1 MSIVASQQA
10 NHEQNPA
17 QKFGTTGIKPMERPT
32 FLTRLFISVVSWAER
47 LNLVFS
53 IVGNPP
59 VYDKSIFP
67 WTRAIEQEWLA
78 IRTELER
85 VLTRKEDLPGFHELA
100 ADVSTI
106 SNDSGW
112 KSFMLAGYG
121 FRSKN
126 NIGLCPQTWRICQNV
141 PGLITV
147 M

>member
-1 MSIVASQQA
+1 
-10 NHEQNPA
+10 
-17 QKFGTTGIKPMERPT
+17 MERPI

-47 LNLVFS
+47 LNLVFGM
-53 IVGNPP
+53 VGNPP

-121 FRSKN
+121 FRSKK
-126 NIGLCPQTWRICQNV
+126 NIGPCPPTPRNLPDG
-141 PGLITV
+141 PGLIPLID
-147 M
+147 

>member
-1 MSIVASQQA
+1 MKRQ
-10 NHEQNPA
+10 
-17 QKFGTTGIKPMERPT
+17 T
-32 FLTRLFISVVSWAER
+32 FLTHLFISVVSWAER

-53 IVGNPP
+53 MLGNPP

-106 SNDSGW
+106 SNDSGLE
-112 KSFMLAGYG
+112 KLHAG
-121 FRSKN
+121 
-126 NIGLCPQTWRICQNV
+126 GLRLPLHEQHRPV
-141 PGLITV
+141 PANLEDLPEWSGSDHCDVVDPRTGETSAAPSWSI
-147 M
+147 

>member
-1 MSIVASQQA
+1 
-10 NHEQNPA
+10 
-17 QKFGTTGIKPMERPT
+17 MERPT

-53 IVGNPP
+53 MVGNPP

-78 IRTELER
+78 IRTELEC

-106 SNDSGW
+106 SN
-112 KSFMLAGYG
+112 AGKA
-121 FRSKN
+121 S
-126 NIGLCPQTWRICQNV
+126 CWRATASA
-141 PGLITV
+141 PRTTS
-147 M
+147 